1 MKKLLVLMLVLGM
14 TSLAGASIVSLVDNG
29 LTISVPTG
37 TTVKLLVSSD
47 TGLLGLDVIATVVGG
62 DLITGAMNKS
72 DAASY
77 GWDAVGFPIDP
88 LGVGTAMAEIGAG
101 NFSGNMMPVV
111 GYFDVLYT
119 GGEQHFSIRPGMTF
133 GGSADINF
141 GVPDIAG
148 MVTIVPEPATIA
160 LLGLGGLALLRR
172 RKR

>member
-29 LTISVPTG
+29 LTISASPG
-37 TTVKLLVSSD
+37 DTVKVLVTSN
-47 TGLLGLDVIATVVGG
+47 TGLLGLDVIGTVIGG
-62 DLITGAMNKS
+62 DIITGAMNKS
-72 DAASY
+72 NAAVY

-88 LGVGTAMAEIGAG
+88 IGVGTAEAEIAGA
-101 NFSGNMMPVV
+101 NFSGNMLTIV

-119 GGEQHFSIRPGMTF
+119 GGEQHFSIRPGMVF
-133 GGSADINF
+133 GGSSDIYF
-141 GVPDIAG
+141 EVPSIAG

-172 RKR
+172 RKK